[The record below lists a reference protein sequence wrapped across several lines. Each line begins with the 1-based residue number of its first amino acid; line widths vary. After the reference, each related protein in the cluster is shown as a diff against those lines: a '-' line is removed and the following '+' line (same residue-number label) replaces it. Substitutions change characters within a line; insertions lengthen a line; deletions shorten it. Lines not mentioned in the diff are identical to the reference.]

1 MAFCTECG
9 KELNAEGVC
18 ENCQNKNKNSDTP
31 FDKAVEAVKNA
42 PDETAEYDET
52 DIKDNIFFA
61 IIAYFGILILIPVI
75 ARPDSKFARFHAN
88 QALDLMILTLLY
100 GIIATTITAISFTS
114 GTAFGL
120 FILGI
125 FLILSVGIFLLWILG
140 IGNAAQGKAKQVPF
154 IGKINLLK

>member
-1 MAFCTECG
+1 MAFCTKCG
-9 KELNAEGVC
+9 SVLNEDGVC
-18 ENCQNKNKNSDTP
+18 ENCLNKKDMPDTP
-31 FDKAVEAVKNA
+31 FDKAVDAIKNA
-42 PDETAEYDET
+42 PDETEEYDKD
-52 DIKDNIFFA
+52 DIKENIFFA

-88 QALDLMILTLLY
+88 QALDLIILSLVY
-100 GIIATTITAISFTS
+100 GIIASVFTS
-114 GTAFGL
+114 IAFIKGTAFGI

-125 FLILSVGIFLLWILG
+125 FLIVSVGIFLLWILG